1 MADARALH
9 RGSRLKP
16 ETGRKMRKILFVIA
30 SVALVAVPRPAA
42 AQNLLMG
49 AAGGA
54 AGVAAGG
61 YVSLA
66 VVVAE
71 ARAGRYLMGFEDFL
85 GWRSTPV
92 LVGGG
97 TGLAI
102 GLWEEDRLKH
112 GVLWGTVGT
121 GVGAGVGLLVG
132 PMIWEGPEAKWAGG
146 AIGAGLGMVAGS
158 LIGLA
163 LDPNDDA
170 EEDKQASA
178 VQIPLLQLRF

>member
-1 MADARALH
+1 
-9 RGSRLKP
+9 
-16 ETGRKMRKILFVIA
+16 MRKILFLIA
-30 SVALVAVPRPAA
+30 SLALLAQAAPRPAA

-92 LVGGG
+92 LIGGG

-112 GVLWGTVGT
+112 AVLWGTVGT
-121 GVGAGVGLLVG
+121 GVGAGAGLLIG
-132 PMIWEGPEAKWAGG
+132 PMIWDGPEAKWAGG
-146 AIGAGLGMVAGS
+146 AIGAGLGMIAGS
-158 LIGLA
+158 VIGLA
-163 LDPNDDA
+163 LDPDDDENGSDRA
-170 EEDKQASA
+170 AA